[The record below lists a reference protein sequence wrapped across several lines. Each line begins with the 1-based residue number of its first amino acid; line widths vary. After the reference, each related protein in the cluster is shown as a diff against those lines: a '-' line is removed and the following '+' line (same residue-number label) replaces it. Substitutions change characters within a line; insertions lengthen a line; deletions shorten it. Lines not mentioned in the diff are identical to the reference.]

1 MDAKWS
7 NLIVFIGVLLFA
19 ALVGGCAHPY
29 TTPEV
34 NRTWLN
40 FLQDNR
46 TTRQQVVTK
55 LGEPTAS
62 FENGRIVAYRLIGPN
77 APDPARDIY
86 LFKPL
91 DGIPPIVARAPEP
104 LDEVDWSVRLEWS
117 LVLVYDPQQIV
128 MRHSVVRRF

>member
-1 MDAKWS
+1 MDAKWF
-7 NLIVFIGVLLFA
+7 NLMAFIGALLFA
-19 ALVGGCAHPY
+19 ALAGGCAHPY

-62 FENGRIVAYRLIGPN
+62 FEM
-77 APDPARDIY
+77 
-86 LFKPL
+86 
-91 DGIPPIVARAPEP
+91 DGSLPI
-104 LDEVDWSVRLEWS
+104 D
-117 LVLVYDPQQIV
+117 
-128 MRHSVVRRF
+128 